1 MHEAFDCFEDGKN
14 TNDYHVYF
22 DDWWQRD
29 LATMVKRTLNHPSI
43 VMWSIGNEIPM
54 RDKPNGTRLY
64 HELADEGKNARDLS
78 IAGMYIQ
85 SRERSIN
92 RRHGYT
98 KQTASAA
105 YHSDDAKTFVRP
117 STPELAWSADSVS
130 HSATPCL
137 AVPAPDKIRI

>member
-92 RRHGYT
+92 RRHVYT
-98 KQTASAA
+98 ADTSLPVQSAPSIRLASSRLRFRWSRTPTSLTSLPLTLAA
-105 YHSDDAKTFVRP
+105 T
-117 STPELAWSADSVS
+117 
-130 HSATPCL
+130 
-137 AVPAPDKIRI
+137 